1 MAGKTSILFTSDPY
15 VVLSNTLTVILTT
28 SIIVSGHIKHV
39 VWVIWSVRFQGG
51 FRLEKLRLSSSE
63 NRNVLVSS
71 LVYEL
76 PVLRARLGASQAEL
90 AEMIGI
96 SRQSYNSYENG
107 KKEMPWTTFMALLAV
122 FQNNPETN
130 RMLESINGIQDFFR
144 ATPHN

>member
-1 MAGKTSILFTSDPY
+1 M
-15 VVLSNTLTVILTT
+15 
-28 SIIVSGHIKHV
+28 
-39 VWVIWSVRFQGG
+39 
-51 FRLEKLRLSSSE
+51 EKLRLSSSE